1 MHILE
6 LSFLLIF
13 VVDYFPKGPDGLHLI
28 TVNASGENFAI
39 LEISLGS
46 TPTYTTGLLGSTQ
59 HSVGYAA
66 GGV

>member
-1 MHILE
+1 
-6 LSFLLIF
+6 
-13 VVDYFPKGPDGLHLI
+13 VD
-28 TVNASGENFAI
+28 ASGENFAI

-46 TPTYTTGLLGSTQ
+46 SPTYTMGVLGSTR